1 MVMARQSALVIPLLN
16 SFPTDRFPKRQFTK
30 GSFVRQ
36 PGDNTES
43 NYLIESGKVAAF
55 FMGPQGQDVPFPDLE
70 AGDFV
75 GDPFATA
82 SYEPA
87 TYFQAKEDT
96 TVLVMS
102 QGQILETLR
111 HSPGFAEF
119 VTKAISSSL
128 RTTRRLY
135 LENRLLP
142 MKMRLYSE
150 LLRHGVR
157 DGRGRLR
164 ISPMP
169 THAELARRIASQRET
184 VTKQMSH
191 LANTG
196 VIENTDGVMTI
207 ADEAYLRSEIS
218 KSLGAIDIV

>member
-1 MVMARQSALVIPLLN
+1 MARQSALVIPLLN
-16 SFPTDRFPKRQFTK
+16 SVPTDRFPKRQFPK
-30 GSFVRQ
+30 GSFVKQ
-36 PGDNTES
+36 PGNETES
-43 NYLIESGKVAAF
+43 VYLIESGKVAAF
-55 FMGPQGQDVPFPDLE
+55 FMGPQGQDVPFPELE
-70 AGDFV
+70 VGDFV
-75 GDPFATA
+75 GDPFASA

-87 TYFQAKEDT
+87 SYFQAKEDT

-102 QGQILETLR
+102 QGQLLETLR

-119 VTKAISSSL
+119 VTKAVMSSL

-142 MKMRLYSE
+142 MRTRLYSE
-150 LLRHGVR
+150 LLRLGIR
-157 DGRGRLR
+157 DGRGLLR

-191 LANTG
+191 LANLG
-196 VIENTDGVMTI
+196 AVDNTDGTVTI
-207 ADEAYLRSEIS
+207 ANEEYLRVEIR
-218 KSLGAIDIV
+218 KFLGSIDI